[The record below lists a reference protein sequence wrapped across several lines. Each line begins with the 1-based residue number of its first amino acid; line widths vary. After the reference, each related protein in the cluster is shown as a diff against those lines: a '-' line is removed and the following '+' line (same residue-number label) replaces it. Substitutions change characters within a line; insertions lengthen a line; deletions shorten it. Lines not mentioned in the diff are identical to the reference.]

1 MLPSTEHPAQA
12 AVCAGKAAP
21 INMDATLFVALE
33 LSLARWVVVASAP
46 GQSKP
51 GKHAVAACDG
61 PALLALLEELRRR
74 AERLCRC
81 SVAVVTIQE
90 AGRDGF
96 WLHRLLEAHGVRSH
110 VVDPASIAVS
120 RRNRRAKTDR
130 VDAEGLLRTL
140 MAFLRGERQVCSM
153 VRPPTREA
161 EDPSPCPSIRL
172 RRTEPLAGL
181 ARRLTRER
189 EALLAERIRH
199 TNRIKGLLA
208 TQGVFGFEPTR
219 QDRRTRLDALR
230 TPEGQGLPPR
240 LRAELLH
247 QIERLELVLRHIAE
261 VEAARDAALA
271 AERQAAPAATVP
283 STEATD
289 AKPMVLPADEGAGAR
304 LLRLKGVGPETAAV
318 LQFEA
323 FQRSF
328 GNRRDLAAYAGL
340 APAPWQ
346 SGGIDTEQGISKS
359 GNPRLR
365 RTMVQL
371 AWFWLRN
378 QPASALSAWYRERVG
393 DKRGRVKR
401 IAIVAL
407 ARKLL
412 VALWR
417 FVTQGLVPEGAEL
430 KPAPAA

>member
-12 AVCAGKAAP
+12 AACAGNAAP

-110 VVDPASIAVS
+110 VGDPVSIAVN

-130 VDAEGLLRTL
+130 VDAEGLLRAL

-161 EDPSPCPSIRL
+161 ED
-172 RRTEPLAGL
+172 

-328 GNRRDLAAYAGL
+328 SNRRDLAAYAGL
-340 APAPWQ
+340 APTPWQ
-346 SGGIDTEQGISKS
+346 SGGIDNEQGISKS

-393 DKRGRVKR
+393 DKRGRAKR